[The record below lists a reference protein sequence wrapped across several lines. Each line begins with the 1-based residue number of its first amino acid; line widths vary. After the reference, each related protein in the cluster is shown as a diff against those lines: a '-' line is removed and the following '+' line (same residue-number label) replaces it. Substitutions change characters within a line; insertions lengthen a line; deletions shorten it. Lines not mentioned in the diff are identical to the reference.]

1 MRNYCHPFFLHLQG
15 FSRVGTPAGFRKG
28 YAFGTLID
36 TGKRGDAGWL
46 YDESTT
52 ASSAHWKE
60 WG

>member
-1 MRNYCHPFFLHLQG
+1 MVIHFFCICKDLAASQRLSG
-15 FSRVGTPAGFRKG
+15 LRKG
-28 YAFGTLID
+28 YAFGTL
-36 TGKRGDAGWL
+36 THKGNRGEAGWL

>member
-1 MRNYCHPFFLHLQG
+1 MVIHFFCICKDLAAPQ
-15 FSRVGTPAGFRKG
+15 RPADLRKSC
-28 YAFGTLID
+28 AFGTLIHK
-36 TGKRGDAGWL
+36 GKRGDPGWL